1 MYVLRAYDV
10 GFNKCAHAHT
20 CGSGATEDCDSW
32 LPSESDAA
40 FFEEGGGAQHSYIIS
55 KRKMKILLT
64 SSIQHPRKTSRDG
77 TSLGDETLGMR
88 GIGGTTRTI
97 SGASSNKVKTEMCT
111 SIVRGNSCAFGI
123 KCKYA
128 HEIDELSLRTRVERD
143 EAGLIDLMTF
153 RTRPCLDH
161 VMTGSW

>member
-1 MYVLRAYDV
+1 V
-10 GFNKCAHAHT
+10 HT
-20 CGSGATEDCDSW
+20 TSVSINVHIRVVQERPKIATAGCRVS
-32 LPSESDAA
+32 PMRHFSKK
-40 FFEEGGGAQHSYIIS
+40 EEGGAQHSYIIS

-88 GIGGTTRTI
+88 GIGGTTRTS

-128 HEIDELSLRTRVERD
+128 HEIDELSLRTLVERD